1 MSGAPSDGAPRASA
15 VALIG
20 FMGAGKS
27 AVGRLVA
34 KRLKVPFID
43 TDALIE
49 EREGPIAEIFAVR
62 GEQVFRGIERDVVVA
77 VLEAALREPCVVAL
91 GGGAVLSGDVREAL
105 ERLPDVAWLA
115 APAEVLWARA
125 AARGGRPLARDEQAF
140 RRLLDERNDLYR
152 RVASAEVLNDGSRP
166 LAAVA
171 AEVAALAAPGAR
183 RPARAAVAREVAALA
198 ADGGADGAVD
208 GESHRAPGPG
218 EDRG

>member
-1 MSGAPSDGAPRASA
+1 MSGAPLDGAPRASA
-15 VALIG
+15 VALVG

-77 VLEAALREPCVVAL
+77 VLEAALREPCIVAL

-105 ERLPDVAWLA
+105 GRLSHVAWLT

-140 RRLLDERNDLYR
+140 RGILDERNDLYR

-171 AEVAALAAPGAR
+171 AEVAALAA
-183 RPARAAVAREVAALA
+183 
-198 ADGGADGAVD
+198 DGPADGAVD
-208 GESHRAPGPG
+208 GGAYGAADGGVDGESQRAPGRG